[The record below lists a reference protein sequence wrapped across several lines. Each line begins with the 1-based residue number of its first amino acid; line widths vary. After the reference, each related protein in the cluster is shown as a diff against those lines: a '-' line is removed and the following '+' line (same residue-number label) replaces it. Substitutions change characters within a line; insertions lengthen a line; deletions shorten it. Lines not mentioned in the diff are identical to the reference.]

1 MLPTEEFVHAVIILA
16 LRRLSSEY
24 INLYER
30 RVYVLEI
37 KPEGL
42 I

>member
-1 MLPTEEFVHAVIILA
+1 VHAVIMLA
-16 LRRLSSEY
+16 LRRLSSEH
-24 INLYER
+24 INLYQR
-30 RVYVLEI
+30 KVYVLEI